1 MRLSSSVAKCRYSSD
16 SSFGNATVLPLAANQ
31 ILKSGRLNTLSVDAL
46 RRNRDWSA
54 ELLAFSSEYT
64 AEL

>member
-1 MRLSSSVAKCRYSSD
+1 MRLSSSVAKCRYPSD

-31 ILKSGRLNTLSVDAL
+31 ILKSGRLNTLPVDAL
-46 RRNRDWSA
+46 KRNREWSA
-54 ELLAFSSEYT
+54 ELLAFSSEHT